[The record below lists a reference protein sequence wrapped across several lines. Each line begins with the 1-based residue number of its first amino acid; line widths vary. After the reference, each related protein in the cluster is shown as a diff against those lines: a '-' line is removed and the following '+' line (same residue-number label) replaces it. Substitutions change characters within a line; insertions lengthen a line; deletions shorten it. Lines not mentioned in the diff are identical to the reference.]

1 MSSSADNRMKPD
13 WPAILA
19 EHEQWLRAVL
29 YARLRNKDDV
39 EDAFQETFAAAISG
53 SDKLRDL
60 ERVGPWLYQIA
71 IRQALLFRRKQ
82 GRQQRKIEQ
91 FAQQAGSPAERDPL
105 GWLLADE
112 RQQQVRAALAELPQR
127 DAEILLLKY
136 LEDWSY
142 QQIADRIGAS
152 HSAVEAR
159 LHRARGRLRDK
170 LRARNVAG
178 ATRR

>member
-1 MSSSADNRMKPD
+1 MPSSADNQPKPD
-13 WPAILA
+13 WPAIIA
-19 EHEQWLRAVL
+19 EHERWLRAVL
-29 YARLRNKDDV
+29 YARLRNADDV
-39 EDAFQETFAAAISG
+39 EDAFQETFAAAITG

-60 ERVGPWLYQIA
+60 DRVGPWLYQIA
-71 IRQALLFRRKQ
+71 VRQALQLRRKQ
-82 GRQQRKIEQ
+82 GRRQSKIEQ
-91 FAQQAGSPAERDPL
+91 MAQQAPAPTERDPL

-112 RQQQVRAALAELPQR
+112 RQQQVRDALAELPQR
-127 DAEILLLKY
+127 DAEILMLKY
-136 LEDWSY
+136 LEDWNY

-178 ATRR
+178 ATR